1 MKKHYFLFI
10 PVFLLFL
17 ASCVKEDPTI
27 AVVNV
32 VDSNND
38 PVPDAMVLL
47 YGNPMPPLG
56 EVIRFDTAYTD
67 QNGQAVY
74 DYTEMFKLGQAG
86 FAILEIRAK
95 KGALEGTGTIRIEEE
110 KTNVATVTIEP

>member
-1 MKKHYFLFI
+1 MKKHIFLFI
-10 PVFLLFL
+10 PVFLFILS
-17 ASCVKEDPTI
+17 SCVKEDPTI
-27 AVVNV
+27 AIVNV
-32 VDSNND
+32 VDTNNE
-38 PVPDAMVLL
+38 PVPDAMVVL

-95 KGALEGTGTIRIEEE
+95 KGALEGNETIRIEEE
-110 KTNVATVTIEP
+110 KTNTIKVRIEP